1 MAVVRTSFGL
11 HPDLPFVK
19 PMLMRKILWLLVFFI
34 VICLSS
40 RGQASDPFQNSFI
53 SPEAA
58 ALYTLENRG
67 IHAFS
72 GTVDLTLPLLHIQNG
87 EVSMQLGLTYDSGG
101 NRVASIAPW
110 TGLGWTI
117 SGLPR
122 ISRQVRGIPDET
134 TGGVYYLYN
143 GKTLEQYTQ
152 SMTSAEELNMQI
164 LINQGELDTQSDV
177 YFISIPGYSGKFY
190 WDQTTSEFVTEDI
203 SNLKVTFHSGSDVFS
218 VTDENGIHYAF
229 DVKEYTQVSSGS
241 SPATQVTTSWLASEI
256 SYPGQLTPIQIGYQ
270 YQDHSYHRLGQ

>member
-122 ISRQVRGIPDET
+122 ISRQVRGLPDEHL
-134 TGGVYYLYN
+134 GGVFYLYN
-143 GKTLEQYTQ
+143 GRTLEQYTD
-152 SMTSAEELNMQI
+152 SLPHVDYLNMQI
-164 LINQGELDTQSDV
+164 AIQHGELDTQSDIF
-177 YFISIPGYSGKFY
+177 FISLPGFSGKFY
-190 WDQTTSEFVTEDI
+190 WDQSTSAFVTEDR
-203 SNLKVTFHSGSDVFS
+203 SNLQITFHDNLQNFTVI
-218 VTDENGIHYAF
+218 DEQGIHYLF
-229 DVKEYTQVSSGS
+229 SIKEYTEVASGNFTDQV
-241 SPATQVTTSWLASEI
+241 
-256 SYPGQLTPIQIGYQ
+256 
-270 YQDHSYHRLGQ
+270 